1 MEKNIEKIIESKILI
16 VEGEDEKRFLKS
28 LLSRLSIRNIQIFPI
43 GGKTQIRQ
51 NLKALLLAPNFN
63 YINTLGIIR
72 DADNDPVG
80 AFQSVCDAIRQI
92 NLVAPNDQ
100 LVLTNSSPKT
110 AVMILPAP
118 GEIGMLEDIC
128 LNAISSSP
136 EMECINQYL
145 DCIHK
150 KTNRLPNNISKAKL
164 YSYIASSNGPE
175 LRLGEAA
182 EKGIFNWDNPSF
194 EQVIRFL
201 KLLSDA

>member
-1 MEKNIEKIIESKILI
+1 MVEIIKSKILI
-16 VEGEDEKRFLKS
+16 VEGEDEKRFLNS
-28 LLSRLSIRNIQIFPI
+28 LLSCLSITNIQILPI
-43 GGKTQIRQ
+43 GGKTLIRQ
-51 NLKALLLAPNFN
+51 NLKALLLTTNFN

-72 DADNDPVG
+72 DADNDPAG
-80 AFQSVCDAIRQI
+80 AFQSVCDAIRKI

-118 GEIGMLEDIC
+118 GEKGMLEDIC

-136 EMECINQYL
+136 EMACITQYL
-145 DCIHK
+145 GCIHE
-150 KTNRLPNNISKAKL
+150 KTDRLPNNLSKAKL
-164 YSYIASSNGPE
+164 YSYIASSNNPE

-182 EKGIFNWDNPSF
+182 EKGVFNWDNPSF
-194 EQVIRFL
+194 QQVISFL